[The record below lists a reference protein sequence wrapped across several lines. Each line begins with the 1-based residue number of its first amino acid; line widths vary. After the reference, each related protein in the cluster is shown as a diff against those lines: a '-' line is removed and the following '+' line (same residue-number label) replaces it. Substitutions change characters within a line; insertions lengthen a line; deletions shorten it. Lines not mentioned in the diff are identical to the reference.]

1 MIVRHNDL
9 FYTGIAYRNPQ
20 QRPFGNSIV
29 ILSLFKQP
37 FPPGKYWISIEILDD
52 IRQRDQIIELK
63 EIEFSRCCI
72 CDTDFFFLLVRSM
85 FWSEK
90 GYENEFEF
98 SVKCT
103 ARPAR
108 PHFSDCYSCF
118 QKMWFEN
125 YFKRKTNLNL
135 KKCRTEFKS
144 VFRILIALSRRTNW
158 PTKYRFNMLG
168 CYVCQYVIDL

>member
-72 CDTDFFFLLVRSM
+72 CDTDFFFSSRPIDVLKRKGLWKRIRIQRKVYGETGQASLFGLLFLFPKNVI
-85 FWSEK
+85 WK
-90 GYENEFEF
+90 L
-98 SVKCT
+98 
-103 ARPAR
+103 
-108 PHFSDCYSCF
+108 F
-118 QKMWFEN
+118 QKKNKLKFEKMSHGIQICLQN
-125 YFKRKTNLNL
+125 
-135 KKCRTEFKS
+135 S
-144 VFRILIALSRRTNW
+144 
-158 PTKYRFNMLG
+158 YRFITSNELTNKIS
-168 CYVCQYVIDL
+168 V